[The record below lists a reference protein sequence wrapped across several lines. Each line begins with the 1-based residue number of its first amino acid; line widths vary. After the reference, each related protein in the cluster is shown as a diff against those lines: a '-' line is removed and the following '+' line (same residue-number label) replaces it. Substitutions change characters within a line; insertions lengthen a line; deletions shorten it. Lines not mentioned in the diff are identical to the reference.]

1 LIRKSISKKA
11 AIACGLTLL
20 SVAAFAQDD
29 MLSLLDSVGTK
40 KKSERTIATFKG
52 SRIIIAQTTETVKK
66 GTMDFN
72 IAHNFGN
79 IGAESNGGVHTLYGL
94 DNIADVRIGFDF
106 GITNDLTIGVGR
118 SKQKELIDGLVK
130 FRLLNQTTNNHIPF
144 SIAVY
149 CDLAYNPQ
157 SASSFYSG
165 VDLTSI
171 TEKELHRF
179 SSVSQLIIARKFNW
193 RFSMELLPTYHH
205 RNFVLGNI
213 NPDNGSMEA
222 NDMFSIAAG
231 ARLKL
236 TNRVAIIADYY
247 YLFSKF
253 RENNTTTPFFPPLGL
268 GLEIDTGGHIFHLTF
283 TNCAGIIENNY
294 IPNTT
299 DNWLKGGYKFGFNIS
314 RVFNLGSKNHKRK

>member
-1 LIRKSISKKA
+1 MQKFMFKKA
-11 AIACGLTLL
+11 AVICGLTTL
-20 SVAAFAQDD
+20 SLSAFAQDD

-52 SRIIIAQTTETVKK
+52 SKIINAQTTETVKK

-72 IAHNFGN
+72 VAHGFGN
-79 IGAESNGGVHTLYGL
+79 IGKESNGGVHTLYGL

-130 FRLLNQTTNNHIPF
+130 LRVFNQTTNNHVPF
-144 SIAVY
+144 SLALY
-149 CDLAYNPQ
+149 CDMAYNPQ
-157 SASSFYSG
+157 QASTFYSG
-165 VDLTSI
+165 VDLTQ
-171 TEKELHRF
+171 TKTNPLHRF
-179 SSVSQLIIARKFNW
+179 SYVSQLIIARKFNW
-193 RFSMELLPTYHH
+193 RFSMELLPTFQR

-213 NPDNGSMEA
+213 NPENGSIET
-222 NDMFSIAAG
+222 NDLFSIGAG

-236 TNRVAIIADYY
+236 TNRFAIIADYY
-247 YLFSKF
+247 YTFSKF
-253 RENNTTTPFFPPLGL
+253 RENNTTTPFFAPLGL
-268 GLEIDTGGHIFHLTF
+268 GFEIDTGGHIFHLTF

-314 RVFNLGSKNHKRK
+314 RVFNLGGKKHKK

>member
-1 LIRKSISKKA
+1 M
-11 AIACGLTLL
+11 IACSLTLL
-20 SVAAFAQDD
+20 SLSAFAQDD

-52 SRIIIAQTTETVKK
+52 SKIIIVQTTETVKK

-79 IGAESNGGVHTLYGL
+79 IGIQSNGGVHTLYGL

-118 SKQKELIDGLVK
+118 SKQKELIDGFVK
-130 FRLLNQTTNNHIPF
+130 FRLLNQTIDNHIPL
-144 SIAVY
+144 SLAIY

-157 SASSFYSG
+157 SATVFYNG
-165 VDLTSI
+165 VDLTSF
-171 TEKELHRF
+171 TKKDLHRF
-179 SSVSQLIIARKFNW
+179 SYISQLIIARKFNW

-213 NPDNGSMEA
+213 NPENGSVET
-222 NDMFSIAAG
+222 NDMFSIG
-231 ARLKL
+231 SGVRLKL
-236 TNRVAIIADYY
+236 TNRFAIIADYY
-247 YLFSKF
+247 YLFSKY
-253 RENNTTTPFFPPLGL
+253 REKNTATPFFPPLGL
-268 GLEIDTGGHIFHLTF
+268 GFEIDTGGHIFHLTF

-299 DNWLKGGYKFGFNIS
+299 DNWLKGSYKFGFNIS
-314 RVFNLGSKNHKRK
+314 RVFNLGGKRHKK